1 MEFDSENVVSATID
15 FTNCK
20 TVVEVHKMIQ
30 NVLDFPEYY
39 GKNLDALWDC
49 LTKYPYQPNDITI
62 VFQPD
67 DSVSQKLLSYIRK
80 VIDIFIEVQKKY
92 GDIRITVKD

>member
-1 MEFDSENVVSATID
+1 MKFDSENVITATID

-20 TVVEVHKMIQ
+20 TVVEVHQIIQ
-30 NVLDFPEYY
+30 KILDFPEYY

-62 VFQPD
+62 VFKPD
-67 DSVSQKLLSYIRK
+67 DSMHQEMLSYIRK
-80 VIDIFIEVQKKY
+80 IIDIFMEVQKKY
-92 GDIRITVKD
+92 GDIRITVKN